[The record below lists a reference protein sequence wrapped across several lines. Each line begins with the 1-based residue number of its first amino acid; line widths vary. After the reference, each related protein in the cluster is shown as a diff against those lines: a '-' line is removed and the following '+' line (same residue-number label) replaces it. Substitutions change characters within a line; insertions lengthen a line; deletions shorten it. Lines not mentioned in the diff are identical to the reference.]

1 MSYTKSINPKFETI
15 GRRKRLAGYLAELH
29 DEQILIHSQEYSTCS
44 QAEQALDRI
53 VYELLT
59 DLAEQGLVDDVAG
72 ALVAEGVTSTQIPSW
87 LADVQAKTATCSE
100 AHPCDNVNHNHTGY
114 RTITT
119 DSSDYR
125 LHVNRVIVRTQ
136 VALGVPCKLCGGDHL
151 LQHCPSIRAMLFAEP
166 VVMVMVMDFDFVPVG
181 WSA

>member
-1 MSYTKSINPKFETI
+1 MYHKNITPAFETI
-15 GRRKRLAGYLAELH
+15 GKRRKLTGYLAELY
-29 DEQILIHSQEYSTCS
+29 DGQMLIHSQEYSTAG
-44 QAEQALDRI
+44 QAEQALDAL

-59 DLAEQGLVDDVAG
+59 DLAEQGLVDDVPA

-119 DSSDYR
+119 DSPDYR

-151 LQHCPSIRAMLFAEP
+151 LQHCPSIRALLFAEP
-166 VVMVMVMDFDFVPVG
+166 VVMVMDLDFAPVG
-181 WSA
+181 W